1 MPSLRYFN
9 TGFTTYITRL
19 WRMVCQTNLA
29 NNYDHLL
36 LAVIK
41 SIGGSCGRAKFIFAS
56 QVYNCIYVI
65 RIIYVVYT
73 YSEVYASDEWWS
85 SERSF
90 ELSLTKYEIW
100 KCGIQKHKIGKYAF
114 AWFLSGF
121 EELLLGQL
129 VRRRLKPHKHKILDQ
144 RHKYHQLLTP
154 K

>member
-1 MPSLRYFN
+1 MIICYWQLSKVLVVLVDEPSSYLPAKCITVCIRN
-9 TGFTTYITRL
+9 TY
-19 WRMVCQTNLA
+19 
-29 NNYDHLL
+29 
-36 LAVIK
+36 
-41 SIGGSCGRAKFIFAS
+41 
-56 QVYNCIYVI
+56 IYVI
-65 RIIYVVYT
+65 YT

-144 RHKYHQLLTP
+144 RHSFSLRNNTNKITKEEQINIKNSCRIIGATILNILMKY
-154 K
+154 